1 MLPMSRT
8 FWQML
13 QDYLDDTG
21 ATEASVMRR
30 AGLNKG
36 AFAAWRR
43 RGIPALPEPGQL
55 VRLARA
61 IKVDYDELLTAILHE
76 TGHLPASTAETFASL
91 DDSDDVDVR
100 NWVRAMVAL
109 GEYAALV
116 GNDAHQVR
124 SLINQDLHSNN
135 STAEQLANAVI
146 ARAVIEG
153 RLYPPDA
160 VWDVLESAELK
171 RLVQSLWAA
180 QRKRLKVVGAGSVGS
195 SSEVR
200 LDPELEADLEASLRQ
215 AARAGTRQRS
225 VTDRPQDAAGEESQ
239 DPGTVDPA

>member
-1 MLPMSRT
+1 MTSMSRT

-61 IKVDYDELLTAILHE
+61 VKVDYEELLNAILHE
-76 TGHLPASTAETFASL
+76 TGHLPLTTAERFATMDAPEEIGDEAL
-91 DDSDDVDVR
+91 R
-100 NWVRAMVAL
+100 TWIKAMAAL
-109 GEYAALV
+109 GEYAALA
-116 GNDAHQVR
+116 GGDPRSVR
-124 SLINQDLHSNN
+124 NLINQDLHTS
-135 STAEQLANAVI
+135 SSSAERLAGAVI

-153 RLYPPDA
+153 RLYPPDI
-160 VWDVLESAELK
+160 VWNNLEEAAELK
-171 RLVQSLWAA
+171 LLIQALWAG
-180 QRKRLKVVGAGSVGS
+180 QRRHIKPVADVELEDALQGSV
-195 SSEVR
+195 
-200 LDPELEADLEASLRQ
+200 DEAK
-215 AARAGTRQRS
+215 AARLGTRQRS
-225 VTDRPQDAAGEESQ
+225 TTDRAQDEAGEENQ
-239 DPGTVDPA
+239 DP